1 MSVLNLFARAKPIGQ
16 SLLALARGEIT
27 AVAAML
33 ILAGSLLAFIDIAE
47 DFSEGEARSF
57 DTDVLHAFHPGPDPA
72 DPIGPAWFDHA
83 VQDFTALGSLAVLIT
98 IALIVIG
105 FMVMQR
111 RRLQALMLGLS
122 LAGGLGLS
130 EVLKQVFERT
140 RPPEIYHAA
149 GYLNASFPSGHALL
163 STVFYVTLGAMLART
178 LKTRAQKVY
187 ALAIG
192 LLLAMLVGASR
203 VYLGVHWASD
213 VLAGWCVGAAWAMA
227 CWLLEWAIERKT
239 NAIPSPDKP
248 AESG

>member
-1 MSVLNLFARAKPIGQ
+1 MSVPSLFARAKPIGQ

-33 ILAGSLLAFIDIAE
+33 ILAGSVLAFIDIAE
-47 DFSEGEARSF
+47 DFSEDEARTF

-72 DPIGPAWFDHA
+72 DPIGPEWLDHA
-83 VQDFTALGSLAVLIT
+83 VRDFTALGSLAILLT
-98 IALIVIG
+98 IALIAIG
-105 FMVMQR
+105 FLVMQR
-111 RRLQALMLGLS
+111 RRLQALMLALS
-122 LAGGLGLS
+122 LAGGLALS
-130 EVLKQVFERT
+130 ELLKHVFERT

-149 GYLNASFPSGHALL
+149 GTLNASFPSGHALL

-187 ALAIG
+187 ALGVG

-227 CWLLEWAIERKT
+227 CWLLEWAVERKAR
-239 NAIPSPDKP
+239 AIPSPETP
-248 AESG
+248 AGSG